1 MGVVSPSSPVYLGQF
16 RIVRPR
22 YETTQQNGFDWLTRA
37 HIQAAAQ
44 AAAQSAAQA
53 PGQSE
58 SQSAPSQA
66 VFERSIS
73 VALRRFGCS
82 DGQIATRGHEL
93 VDFGLEHFDDMK
105 VFRLHE
111 TPSGLSLSSRMEFY
125 AERCDEILGEIY
137 PQTMSLE
144 SAPDLLIHV
153 SCTGYVSPNPTQR
166 LISLRG
172 WSHQTTSTQA
182 YHMGCYAA
190 VPAIRQAAAQIAAGL
205 SKNTDVVHNEMCT
218 LHFDPSRHEPEQ
230 LVVQSLFADGHIAY
244 RVNAQQGNFRILAL
258 GEEIIPDSVNEM
270 TWKLAP
276 NAFQMT
282 LGRAVP
288 QLIANHVLNFVTRLY
303 DSAGLSFE
311 AERHRTQAAL
321 HPGGPRIIE
330 ALKDTLKLDESGVAD
345 SRAVLREMGNMSS
358 ATLPHILERIARND
372 AVPLGTPVLGL
383 AFGPGLSMVGILA
396 EKTAPEGMKPLAE
409 RVTDSSARWSRC

>member
-1 MGVVSPSSPVYLGQF
+1 VTEDVSDGSPIPSPAG
-16 RIVRPR
+16 
-22 YETTQQNGFDWLTRA
+22 
-37 HIQAAAQ
+37 
-44 AAAQSAAQA
+44 
-53 PGQSE
+53 
-58 SQSAPSQA
+58 
-66 VFERSIS
+66 FERSIS
-73 VALRRFGCS
+73 VALRRYGCS
-82 DGQIATRGHEL
+82 DGQIANRGHEL
-93 VDFGLEHFDDMK
+93 ADFGLKHFNDMR

-111 TPSGLSLSSRMEFY
+111 NPSGHPLNSRMDFY
-125 AERCDEILGEIY
+125 AERCDEVLSEIY
-137 PQTMSLE
+137 PQTMTPE
-144 SAPDLLIHV
+144 SAPDLMIHV

-172 WSHQTTSTQA
+172 WSSHTTSTQA

-190 VPAIRQAAAQIAAGL
+190 VPAMRQAMAHVLAGL
-205 SKNTDVVHNEMCT
+205 SKNTDIVHNELCT

-244 RVNAQQGNFRILAL
+244 RVNATPGNFRILAL

-288 QLIANHVLNFVTRLY
+288 QLIANRVLSFVTKLY

-311 AERHRTQAAL
+311 ADRHRTHAAL

-330 ALKDTLKLDESGVAD
+330 ALKDTLKLDESAVTD

-358 ATLPHILERIARND
+358 ATLPHILQRIADNPS
-372 AVPLGTPVLGL
+372 VPLGTPVLGL

-396 EKTAPEGMKPLAE
+396 EKTDPRA
-409 RVTDSSARWSRC
+409 

>member
-1 MGVVSPSSPVYLGQF
+1 MGVVCPPSPVYLSQF

-22 YETTQQNGFDWLTRA
+22 FETTQQNGFDWLTRA

-44 AAAQSAAQA
+44 ATDVSDAS
-53 PGQSE
+53 PM
-58 SQSAPSQA
+58 PSQA
-66 VFERSIS
+66 GFERSIS
-73 VALRRFGCS
+73 VALRRYGCS
-82 DGQIATRGHEL
+82 DGQIAKRGHEL
-93 VDFGLEHFDDMK
+93 ADFGLEHFDDMW

-111 TPSGLSLSSRMEFY
+111 NPSGRPLNSRMEFY
-125 AERCDEILGEIY
+125 AERCDEVLSEIY
-137 PQTMSLE
+137 PQTMSPE
-144 SAPDLLIHV
+144 SAPDLMIHV

-172 WSHQTTSTQA
+172 WSKHTTSTQA

-190 VPAIRQAAAQIAAGL
+190 VPAMRQAMAHVLAGL
-205 SKNTDVVHNEMCT
+205 SKNTDIVHNELCT

-244 RVNAQQGNFRILAL
+244 RVNATQGNFRLLAL

-288 QLIANHVLNFVTRLY
+288 QMIANHVLSFVTKLY
-303 DSAGLSFE
+303 DTAGLSFE
-311 AERHRTQAAL
+311 ADRNRTQAAL

-330 ALKDTLKLDESGVAD
+330 ALKDTLKLDESAVTD

-358 ATLPHILERIARND
+358 ATLPHILQRIADNPS
-372 AVPLGTPVLGL
+372 VPLGTPVLGL

-396 EKTAPEGMKPLAE
+396 EKTQLK
-409 RVTDSSARWSRC
+409 